1 MSSEEVAAA
10 TAAGGTASNN
20 KDEAD
25 DDDSNDAEDNNT
37 HNTRTNKSKNTGTN
51 GLEGVDIAKIM
62 SSAGPVVTCVLLKHM
77 SLSGRD
83 TKPHASP
90 KEERDDGH
98 PHKRPVLTELIE
110 EVSVD
115 TTPSKNQVQAV
126 LGGPFTFLGQY
137 PDEGIVLMARRE
149 IPADLEDLS
158 LHKIRALCK
167 DFGVDTEKM
176 LEKSELIEALWE
188 AQLPVNPHQ
197 LQPPFDGTVVRGDI
211 LLMRVA
217 DTDEVLDKD
226 DDEDE
231 GDAEGNPDAEGDD
244 KEEVKETA
252 GADAATEPQVNVP
265 SNEEFFLDY
274 AKKEW
279 VAFASRT
286 DVVAPEV
293 PEADDDSE
301 LDEEEDD
308 DDEEEDEYNAA
319 EGAGDDDD
327 EDDDEEERRAMLNLI
342 MGEVLKRFRKENGRG
357 PDTRELLEL
366 RSQVANQLGVEVATF
381 HEDENEEE
389 EKEGADGDAKRP
401 AGESAEGEGTPK
413 KVKFTAETKDNG
425 DDDDDDEAE
434 ADDNDNQKNG
444 EAEEKS

>member
-1 MSSEEVAAA
+1 MSSEEAAA
-10 TAAGGTASNN
+10 AAGGTASNN
-20 KDEAD
+20 KDGAD
-25 DDDSNDAEDNNT
+25 GSNDAKDT
-37 HNTRTNKSKNTGTN
+37 TTRNTRTNKSKSTN

-62 SSAGPVVTCVLLKHM
+62 SSAGPVVKCVLLKHM
-77 SLSGRD
+77 SKTGRD
-83 TKPHASP
+83 TKPQAPP
-90 KEERDDGH
+90 KDAQDDGH

-110 EVSVD
+110 EISVD
-115 TTPSKNQVQAV
+115 TTPAKNQVQNV

-137 PDEGIVLMARRE
+137 PDEGIVVMARRE

-158 LHKIRALCK
+158 VHKVRALCK
-167 DFGVDTEKM
+167 EFGVKTESM
-176 LEKSELIEALWE
+176 LEKSELVEALWD

-197 LQPPFDGTVVRGDI
+197 LQPPLDGIVVRGDI

-231 GDAEGNPDAEGDD
+231 GEGNAEAEGDE
-244 KEEVKETA
+244 KEEAKETA
-252 GADAATEPQVNVP
+252 GADAATKPQVTVP

-274 AKKEW
+274 SKKEW
-279 VAFASRT
+279 IAFASRT

-293 PEADDDSE
+293 PEGENDDEFD
-301 LDEEEDD
+301 EDD
-308 DDEEEDEYNAA
+308 EDEEEDEDEYDAA
-319 EGAGDDDD
+319 EGADDDDD

-342 MGEVLKRFRKENGRG
+342 MGEVLKRFRNENGRG

-381 HEDENEEE
+381 YEGESKEE
-389 EKEGADGDAKRP
+389 EKEGAADGDDAKRP
-401 AGESAEGEGTPK
+401 AGESAEGEGSAK

-425 DDDDDDEAE
+425 DDEDDDDNDDDNDA

-444 EAEEKS
+444 ETEEKS

>member
-10 TAAGGTASNN
+10 TAAGETASSN
-20 KDEAD
+20 KDEAEDSD
-25 DDDSNDAEDNNT
+25 DAKDNNN
-37 HNTRTNKSKNTGTN
+37 NTRKSKNTSTN

-62 SSAGPVVTCVLLKHM
+62 SSDGPVVTCVLLKHM
-77 SLSGRD
+77 ALSGRD

-90 KEERDDGH
+90 KDEQDDGH
-98 PHKRPVLTELIE
+98 PHTRPVLTELIE

-158 LHKIRALCK
+158 VHKIRALCK
-167 DFGVDTEKM
+167 DFGVDTESM
-176 LEKSELIEALWE
+176 LEKSELIEALWD

-197 LQPPFDGTVVRGDI
+197 LQPPLDGTVVRGDI

-226 DDEDE
+226 DDKDE
-231 GDAEGNPDAEGDD
+231 GDEAEGNADAEGDD
-244 KEEVKETA
+244 KEEAKETA
-252 GADAATEPQVNVP
+252 GADAATEPQISVP

-293 PEADDDSE
+293 PEGEDDDE
-301 LDEEEDD
+301 FDED
-308 DDEEEDEYNAA
+308 DDEEEDDEYNVGDAA
-319 EGAGDDDD
+319 VGDDDD
-327 EDDDEEERRAMLNLI
+327 EDDEEERRAMLNLI
-342 MGEVLKRFRKENGRG
+342 MGEVLKRFRNENGRG

-381 HEDENEEE
+381 HEDETEEE
-389 EKEGADGDAKRP
+389 EKEGADGGAKRP
-401 AGESAEGEGTPK
+401 AGESVEGEGSPK

-425 DDDDDDEAE
+425 DEDDDDEVEDA
-434 ADDNDNQKNG
+434 ADDNDDQKNG